1 MFFKKY
7 LFKSYLVEIYN
18 TEIQKSYFRKK
29 CMANRL
35 RLFLNC
41 FVWMIAKATT
51 DSVSYTKSTTHSVS
65 CLNISTFNFITKLAT
80 KLPLSP
86 VVETLFFGPKN
97 FKFVNSKLG
106 QEAKTNQ
113 KINRLQS

>member
-1 MFFKKY
+1 M
-7 LFKSYLVEIYN
+7 
-18 TEIQKSYFRKK
+18 QKSYFRKK

-80 KLPLSP
+80 KLPCHQL
-86 VVETLFFGPKN
+86 LKLYFLAPKISN
-97 FKFVNSKLG
+97 LLILN
-106 QEAKTNQ
+106 
-113 KINRLQS
+113 